1 MTWFQSYN
9 PDLESARNAMLAD
22 NWWIVAL
29 RGVLAILFGIAA
41 FVMPVA
47 TMLAFV
53 IVFAAY
59 SFVDGIFS
67 IALSARGARKGE
79 RWGLL
84 LLNGLFGIAI
94 GVAAAL
100 LPGITVLAFVFM
112 VAAWAL
118 VSGGLMLGA
127 ALSLRISHGRWLLVF
142 GAIAS
147 LLYGL
152 LLFASPFIG
161 ALVLTWWMG
170 AHALIFGVTLIV
182 LASRLRKHRGEHI
195 PNAVAA
201 SGLNYGDGHG
211 RHPR

>member
-9 PDLESARNAMLAD
+9 PDLECARNAMLAD

-41 FVMPVA
+41 FVVPVA

-67 IALSARGARKGE
+67 IVLSVRGARRGE

-100 LPGITVLAFVFM
+100 LPGITVLAFVLM

-118 VSGGLMLGA
+118 ISGGLMLGA
-127 ALSLRISHGRWLLVF
+127 ALGLRTSHGRWLLIF
-142 GAIAS
+142 GAMCSPIAINPGADGILDALEALPS
-147 LLYGL
+147 LEK
-152 LLFASPFIG
+152 
-161 ALVLTWWMG
+161 
-170 AHALIFGVTLIV
+170 
-182 LASRLRKHRGEHI
+182 KHGKAKSTR
-195 PNAVAA
+195 NVA
-201 SGLNYGDGHG
+201 
-211 RHPR
+211 

>member
-1 MTWFQSYN
+1 MSWFEPYN
-9 PDLESARNAMLAD
+9 PDLESARNSMLAD

-41 FVMPVA
+41 FVMPAA

-53 IVFAAY
+53 LVFAAY
-59 SFVDGIFS
+59 SLVDGIFS
-67 IALSARGARKGE
+67 VALSVRGARKGE

-94 GVAAAL
+94 GIAAAM
-100 LPGITVLAFVFM
+100 LPGITVLAFILM
-112 VAAWAL
+112 IAAWAL

-127 ALSLRISHGRWLLVF
+127 SFALKISHGRWLLVF

-147 LLYGL
+147 LLYGV
-152 LLFASPFIG
+152 LLFVSPFIG

-170 AHALIFGVTLIV
+170 AHALVFGVTLIV
-182 LASRLRKHRGEHI
+182 FAFRLRKHRGEHAS
-195 PNAVAA
+195 NALTA
-201 SGLNYGDGHG
+201 SGLNLG
-211 RHPR
+211 RRP

>member
-1 MTWFQSYN
+1 MTWLRLYN

-29 RGVLAILFGIAA
+29 RGVLALLFGIAA
-41 FVMPVA
+41 FVAPVA

-67 IALSARGARKGE
+67 VALSVRGARKGE
-79 RWGLL
+79 RWGWL

-118 VSGGLMLGA
+118 VSGSLMLGA
-127 ALSLRISHGRWLLVF
+127 AFSLRVSHGRWLLVF

-152 LLFASPFIG
+152 LLFVSPFIG

-182 LASRLRKHRGEHI
+182 LAFRLHKHRGEHM

-201 SGLNYGDGHG
+201 SG
-211 RHPR
+211 

>member
-1 MTWFQSYN
+1 MTWFQSYSSE
-9 PDLESARNAMLAD
+9 LTSARNAVLAD

-41 FVMPVA
+41 FVVPVA

-67 IALSARGARKGE
+67 IVLSVRGARKGE

-127 ALSLRISHGRWLLVF
+127 AIGLKISHGRWLLVF
-142 GAIAS
+142 GAIVS
-147 LLYGL
+147 LLYGML
-152 LLFASPFIG
+152 LIASPFIG

-170 AHALIFGVTLIV
+170 AHALVFGVTLIM
-182 LASRLRKHRGEHI
+182 LAFR
-195 PNAVAA
+195 AQA
-201 SGLNYGDGHG
+201 SG
-211 RHPR
+211 